1 MKLSDAEILQ
11 DFSGGSHEAF
21 RCLFRMYY
29 PKVRA
34 FVHGFLKN
42 DDDTDDVVQLVFIK
56 LWKHRGKF
64 REVQRFDAYLYALTK
79 YTLLN
84 FIAARR
90 PVAFTEE
97 VEGLDTASDSTPEE
111 ELEARDLQLK
121 IDMIVES
128 MPLQRRTVF
137 RLSRIQG
144 LANDEIA
151 RRLGI
156 QKKTVENHLN
166 LALKELKEALQLYLI
181 MLIIWVKHGH

>member
-1 MKLSDAEILQ
+1 MLPNEDILRGVV
-11 DFSGGSHEAF
+11 GGSHEAF
-21 RCLFRMYY
+21 RSLFMCYY

-34 FVHGFLKN
+34 FIHGFLKN
-42 DDDTDDVVQLVFIK
+42 DDDAEDVAQLVFIK
-56 LWKHRGKF
+56 LWNKREQF
-64 REVQRFDAYLYALTK
+64 RNVHHFDAYLYALTK
-79 YTLLN
+79 YTMLN
-84 FIAARR
+84 FIAAKR
-90 PVAFTEE
+90 PVVFTEE
-97 VEGLDTASDSTPEE
+97 VEKLETACETTPDI
-111 ELEARDLQLK
+111 ELETRDLELR

-166 LALKELKEALQLYLI
+166 LALKELKEALQVYLI
-181 MLIIWVKHGH
+181 MLIIWVNNGY